1 MPWWPSDGT
10 TCSSTRIGTSAHPI
24 STARAESNEA
34 KRKQMYG
41 EMQVLVADEGGIGI
55 PSFISLL
62 DANDKRLK
70 GLGSIP
76 TGAMMGFSFAE
87 HVWWTA

>member
-1 MPWWPSDGT
+1 
-10 TCSSTRIGTSAHPI
+10 
-24 STARAESNEA
+24 
-34 KRKQMYG
+34 MYG
-41 EMQVLVADEGGIGI
+41 EMQVLVADQGGIGI

-70 GLGSIP
+70 GLGAIP
-76 TGAMMGFSFAE
+76 TGAMMGCSFAE